1 MKIDKVELE
10 PLRSKWYSTK
20 IEVVAEGKLFSI
32 EVRGAGSSPSPREYE
47 NGYLPDEGMDHV
59 ESDEVYRMALV
70 IMEALRKENF
80 S

>member
-10 PLRSKWYSTK
+10 PLRSKWYSTR
-20 IEVVAEGKLFSI
+20 IEVTAEGKPFSI
-32 EVRGAGSSPSPREYE
+32 EVSGTGSSPSPREYE
-47 NGYLPDEGMDHV
+47 NGYFPDEGMDHV

-70 IMEALRKENF
+70 IMEALKKEDF